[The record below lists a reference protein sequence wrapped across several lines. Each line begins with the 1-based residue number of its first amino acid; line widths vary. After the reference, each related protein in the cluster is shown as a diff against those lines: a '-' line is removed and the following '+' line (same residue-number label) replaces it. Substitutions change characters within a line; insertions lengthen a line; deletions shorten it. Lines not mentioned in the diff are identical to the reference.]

1 MGLFDFVRSAGKK
14 LGWGDDD
21 DEKAEALK
29 KEVDSYDIG
38 SEGVTIEVDGDKAII
53 KGDVG
58 SQEAL
63 EKIIIA
69 AGNVDGISSVETV
82 IETTVA
88 TSDAKDPVF
97 HTVERGDSL
106 WKISAKQYDN
116 GSRYTEIFEAN
127 RPMLSDPDKIY
138 PGQVLRIP

>member
-1 MGLFDFVRSAGKK
+1 MGLFDFVRSAGKR

-21 DEKAEALK
+21 DDKADALK
-29 KEVDSYDIG
+29 KEVDSYDLG
-38 SEGVTIEVDGDKAII
+38 SENVTIEVEGEKAII
-53 KGDVG
+53 KGDVAN
-58 SQEAL
+58 QEAL

-69 AGNVDGISSVETV
+69 AGNVEGISSVET
-82 IETTVA
+82 TVS
-88 TSDAKDPVF
+88 TSEAKEPVL

-106 WKISAKQYDN
+106 WKIADKHYGN
-116 GSRYTEIFEAN
+116 GARYKEIFEAN